1 MATFNSTTF
10 GTISGRHGS
19 AVATTIKKSG
29 KSILKVFKAP
39 TNPKTPK
46 QVAQRAKFSFGIEM
60 LACLRAMFNITFHT
74 KGGTD
79 YGIGLAMREA
89 IMGTSPN
96 FSLDY
101 SKLKFS
107 EGSLKMTGV
116 MTVTKMADTDVKV
129 DWNVTNIIPNDA
141 IANEDDGINLIFL
154 CEDYNEAVLYDNT
167 STRITATATVTLP
180 DYWATTKV
188 HCWMYFSR
196 ADGSLNSHSQYFGVL
211 QL

>member
-1 MATFNSTTF
+1 MAEFNSTTF

-46 QVAQRAKFSFGIEM
+46 QVAQRTKFGFAIVI
-60 LACLRAMFNITFHT
+60 LACLRAMFNITFRT
-74 KGGTD
+74 KGGAD

-89 IMGTSPN
+89 IMGTSPD

-107 EGSLKMTGV
+107 EGSMKKTGV
-116 MTVTKMADTDVKV
+116 MTVTKVADMDVKV

-141 IANEDDGINLIFL
+141 IANEDDGVNLIFL
-154 CEDYNEAVLYDNT
+154 CEDYNEAMLFDN
-167 STRITATATVTLP
+167 SSFRIDATVTVTLP

-196 ADGSLNSHSQYFGVL
+196 ADGQLNSNSQYFGVL
-211 QL
+211 QM

>member
-1 MATFNSTTF
+1 MAEFNSTTF

-39 TNPKTPK
+39 SNPKTPK
-46 QVAQRAKFSFGIEM
+46 QVAQRTKFGFAIVTLS
-60 LACLRAMFNITFHT
+60 CLRALFGITFRT
-74 KGGTD
+74 KGGAD

-89 IMGTSPN
+89 IVGTSPD

-107 EGSLKMTGV
+107 EGSLKRTGV
-116 MTVTKMADTDVKV
+116 MTVTKMADMDVKV
-129 DWNVTNIIPNDA
+129 DWNITNIIPNDS
-141 IANEDDGINLIFL
+141 IANEDDGVNLIFL
-154 CEDYNEAVLYDNT
+154 CEDYNEAILFDN
-167 STRITATATVTLP
+167 SSFRIDATATVTLP

-196 ADGSLNSHSQYFGVL
+196 ADGSLNSISQYFGVL
-211 QL
+211 QM